1 MANFKFLRTEP
12 PDVMRYLPD
21 YLAEDESFRKI
32 QNGLSE
38 EHGIQKEMLADIAR
52 QFFVDTATWGL
63 SSWERIYRTEPPLG
77 ADYPLRRTL
86 IKTKMLGRQ
95 VMTKKNTELIINQY
109 TNNGK
114 GYVVEDAAP
123 GAISIVLPCNVEHPD
138 MLAKALNEMLPAH
151 LQYSFRL
158 VIHDV
163 DANGNIDME
172 GGIHQYHG
180 IARSIGGRKRISYGF
195 DDFVPES
202 RFESRYGIASIRH
215 GNKVI
220 GGSTEIELNS
230 GLFTGSFNAVSGVRT
245 LEADWPDDLPVP
257 KHEFHFEG
265 HGVLSGGIACVNAG
279 YRIIDV
285 EIPKD
290 LPKKPTEFHF
300 MDNAGLAG
308 GLVYTVSGM
317 RTIFA
322 EDVTFTH
329 EPVNI
334 NIEETGSLYGSAVHV
349 YKGVRTIE
357 TERVDLPVDT
367 EYNVTETATLFKG
380 IIDACTGTRKLGL
393 EVDFK
398 NYEHALNAGALN
410 IVTGTRILKAG
421 IISNDDAVE
430 ATARAGATT
439 FKNGSIKMRFAT
451 GVPDEIMTET
461 AAAVYSTTTGIRAGG
476 IETPANMKNS
486 VAYNTLN
493 IAGGFKTVD
502 VDASRAERYIES
514 GKSAV
519 NMKCSTLTTINRKY
533 SMKLAGFKAT
543 TKYTDGGMMS
553 CNISAGT
560 AVSLYKTYYVSH
572 KEEENNE

>member
-1 MANFKFLRTEP
+1 MVKDIQKVSLLDILPDSILADKKIQATAIALDTELQRVTEAVTQVLHLP
-12 PDVMRYLPD
+12 RLDVLPEAVVDLLAWQWHVDFYEPISMDLEIKRKLVKESIAWHRIKGTPAAVEKVISTVFGKSSVQEWFEYGGEPYRFRITASGFNHTEKNTKDIIRAVEMTKNTRSRLEGITIDIHPDVENDVVNMY
-21 YLAEDESFRKI
+21 Y
-32 QNGLSE
+32 
-38 EHGIQKEMLADIAR
+38 GISRA
-52 QFFVDTATWGL
+52 V
-63 SSWERIYRTEPPLG
+63 
-77 ADYPLRRTL
+77 
-86 IKTKMLGRQ
+86 
-95 VMTKKNTELIINQY
+95 
-109 TNNGK
+109 
-114 GYVVEDAAP
+114 
-123 GAISIVLPCNVEHPD
+123 
-138 MLAKALNEMLPAH
+138 
-151 LQYSFRL
+151 
-158 VIHDV
+158 
-163 DANGNIDME
+163 
-172 GGIHQYHG
+172 
-180 IARSIGGRKRISYGF
+180 GGRKQVNYGF
-195 DDFVPES
+195 GDFEKEV
-202 RFESRYGIASIRH
+202 RFVSKYGIAGVKH

-220 GGSTEIELNS
+220 GGSTEIELNG

-265 HGVLSGGIACVNAG
+265 HGALSGGIACVNAG

-300 MDNAGLAG
+300 MDNAELIG
-308 GLVYTVSGM
+308 GTIYTVSGM
-317 RTIFA
+317 RTILA
-322 EDVTFTH
+322 EDVAFEH

-334 NIEETGSLYGSAVHV
+334 NIEDAGSLYGSAVHV

-357 TERVDLPVDT
+357 TERVDLSVDN

-380 IIDACTGTRKLGL
+380 IIDVRTGTRKLGL
-393 EVDFK
+393 EADFRY
-398 NYEHALNAGALN
+398 YEHALNAGALN

-451 GVPDEIMTET
+451 SVPDEITTET

-476 IETPANMKNS
+476 IETPANMENS

-493 IAGGFKTVD
+493 TTGGFKTVD
-502 VDASRAERYIES
+502 VDANRAERYMES

-519 NMKCSTLTTINRKY
+519 NVKCGTLTTINRKY
-533 SMKLAGFKAT
+533 SMKLDGFKET
-543 TKYTDGGMMS
+543 TKYTEGGMMS
-553 CNISAGT
+553 CNVSAGT
-560 AVSLYKTYYVSH
+560 AVSLYKTYYVTH

>member
-1 MANFKFLRTEP
+1 MNDLEKISLLQL
-12 PDVMRYLPD
+12 LPSN
-21 YLAEDESFRKI
+21 LAKI
-32 QNGLSE
+32 DDIRQAASALDAELQKVTKNIKHCLLYPRLEELSE
-38 EHGIQKEMLADIAR
+38 AEIDLLAWQFHVDFYEPIGMDIETKRKLVKESIAWHR
-52 QFFVDTATWGL
+52 LKGTPAGVEKVL
-63 SSWERIYRTEPPLG
+63 SAAFGKSEVEEWFEYGGEPYRFRIKVSG
-77 ADYPLRRTL
+77 FNH
-86 IKTKMLGRQ
+86 
-95 VMTKKNTELIINQY
+95 TKKNTKDIIRA
-109 TNNGK
+109 
-114 GYVVEDAAP
+114 VERTKNTRSRLED
-123 GAISIVLPCNVEHPD
+123 ITIDVHPD
-138 MLAKALNEMLPAH
+138 AK
-151 LQYSFRL
+151 S
-158 VIHDV
+158 DV
-163 DANGNIDME
+163 VNMYY
-172 GGIHQYHG
+172 GISRG
-180 IARSIGGRKRISYGF
+180 IGGRKQLNYGF
-195 DDFVPES
+195 GDFEKEVLFAS
-202 RFESRYGIASIRH
+202 KSGIASVKH

-220 GGSTEIELNS
+220 GGGAEIELNG
-230 GLFTGSFNAVSGVRT
+230 GLFAVNFNAVSGVRT

-265 HGVLSGGIACVNAG
+265 HGVLSGGIAYVNAG

-334 NIEETGSLYGSAVHV
+334 NIEETGSLYGSAIHV
-349 YKGVRTIE
+349 YKGVRTIK

-380 IIDACTGTRKLGL
+380 IIDVRTGGRKLGL
-393 EVDFK
+393 ESDFK
-398 NYEHALNAGALN
+398 DYEHSLNAGALN
-410 IVTGTRILKAG
+410 IITGTRILKAG

-430 ATARAGATT
+430 ATAKAGATI
-439 FKNGSIKMRFAT
+439 FKKGSIKMRFST
-451 GVPDEIMTET
+451 GVPDEITTET

-493 IAGGFKTVD
+493 TAGGFRTID
-502 VDASRAERYIES
+502 VDASRAERYMES

-519 NMKCSTLTTINRKY
+519 NMKCSTLITINRKY
-533 SMKLAGFKAT
+533 SMKLAGFKET
-543 TKYTDGGMMS
+543 TKYTEGGMMS

>member
-1 MANFKFLRTEP
+1 MIKDLQSLSLL
-12 PDVMRYLPD
+12 DILPD
-21 YLAEDESFRKI
+21 SI
-32 QNGLSE
+32 
-38 EHGIQKEMLADIAR
+38 LADKKVAAAAQALDAELQAVTQAAAETMHIPRIDILPEAVIDLLAW
-52 QFFVDTATWGL
+52 QWHVDFY
-63 SSWERIYRTEPPLG
+63 EPLG
-77 ADYPLRRTL
+77 MDIETKRKLVKESIAWHRLKGTPAGVEKVLSAAFGKSEVEEWFEYGGEPYHFR
-86 IKTKMLGRQ
+86 IKVSGFNH
-95 VMTKKNTELIINQY
+95 TKKNTKDIIRA
-109 TNNGK
+109 
-114 GYVVEDAAP
+114 VERTKNTRSRLED
-123 GAISIVLPCNVEHPD
+123 ITIDVHPD
-138 MLAKALNEMLPAH
+138 AK
-151 LQYSFRL
+151 S
-158 VIHDV
+158 DV
-163 DANGNIDME
+163 VNMYY
-172 GGIHQYHG
+172 GILRG
-180 IARSIGGRKRISYGF
+180 IGGRKQLNYGF
-195 DDFVPES
+195 GDFEKEVLFAS
-202 RFESRYGIASIRH
+202 KSGIASVKH

-220 GGSTEIELNS
+220 GGGAEIELNG
-230 GLFTGSFNAVSGVRT
+230 GLFAVNFNAVSGVRT

-265 HGVLSGGIACVNAG
+265 HGVLSGGITCVNAG

-393 EVDFK
+393 EADFK

-451 GVPDEIMTET
+451 GVPDEITTET

-476 IETPANMKNS
+476 IEIPANMKNS

-493 IAGGFKTVD
+493 TAGGFKTVD

-533 SMKLAGFKAT
+533 SMKLAGFKET